1 MAISELA
8 PRSEINEEEWQARID
23 LAALYRIFA
32 RLGKADRIYTHISSR
47 IPGDEDH
54 ILINRHGEMFDEITA
69 SGLLKIDLDGNLP
82 GDQTGMYNKA
92 GFTIHSAIHSAR
104 PEIGCV
110 VHLHTKASTAVA
122 AQKQGL
128 LPISQQALG
137 FYDNLAYHDYE
148 GIAFDLTE
156 REPLAH
162 DLVDKYARLLRNH
175 GLFTCGRTYP
185 FGSRGILTLSPLV
198 TLPAMRYRRAH
209 GGSR

>member
-1 MAISELA
+1 MAGAGDSLVKQYPPATHQFLEV
-8 PRSEINEEEWQARID
+8 P
-23 LAALYRIFA
+23 
-32 RLGKADRIYTHISSR
+32 YTHILSR

-69 SGLLKIDLDGNLP
+69 SGLPKIDLDGNLP

-104 PEIGCV
+104 PEIGSV
-110 VHLHTKASTAVA
+110 VHLHTKASTAVS

-156 REPLAH
+156 RERLAH
-162 DLVDKYARLLRNH
+162 DLGDKYAMLLRNH
-175 GLFTCGRTYP
+175 GLLTCGRTYP